1 MTTDQECRKGFR
13 QIHRCARAGVGNIV
27 FEHFRR
33 RRRTGSSTGLS
44 NGGIWESAM
53 SNEEWW
59 DAVRET
65 AKFWT
70 KLKQQQALR

>member
-1 MTTDQECRKGFR
+1 
-13 QIHRCARAGVGNIV
+13 VWNIV

-33 RRRTGSSTGLS
+33 RHGTGSSTGLS
-44 NGGIWESAM
+44 NGSIWEGAM

-70 KLKQQQALR
+70 KLKEQQALR